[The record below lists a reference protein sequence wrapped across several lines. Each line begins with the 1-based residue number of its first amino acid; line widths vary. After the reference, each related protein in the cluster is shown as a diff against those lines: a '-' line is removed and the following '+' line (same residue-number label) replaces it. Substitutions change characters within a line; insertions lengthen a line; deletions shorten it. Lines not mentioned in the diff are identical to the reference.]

1 MAYISLLL
9 PAFHLSTTDINEIS
23 KQCSLQ
29 FNLSQDKFE
38 LLKIKNNST
47 QINYGIKF
55 NESYLSLSSIED
67 LIYQKNCMQ
76 SLSEKVFESLYSM
89 NQKLNEVINSFK
101 KDIVNDNNKLKELI
115 SKQIDYSDNFRLNT
129 EKTLN
134 KIKDEFKNI
143 VQELETLKNK
153 SNSKDDFN
161 NNLNFKDI
169 ENSLDIIN
177 NTNININ
184 ENGDLNKEK
193 NNLYNS
199 LNGNMIK

>member
-1 MAYISLLL
+1 MSYISLLL
-9 PAFHLSTTDINEIS
+9 PAFHLCTTDINEIS

-29 FNLSQDKFE
+29 FNLPQDKFE
-38 LLKIKNNST
+38 LLEIKNNTS

-76 SLSEKVFESLYSM
+76 SLSEKVFESLHSM

-101 KDIVNDNNKLKELI
+101 NDIVNDNQKLKELL

-177 NTNININ
+177 KTNITDNGGV
-184 ENGDLNKEK
+184 ENDKKNLN
-193 NNLYNS
+193 NS
-199 LNGNMIK
+199 LNDSIIK

>member
-1 MAYISLLL
+1 MSYISLLL
-9 PAFHLSTTDINEIS
+9 PAFHLCTTDINEIS

-29 FNLSQDKFE
+29 FNLPQDKFE
-38 LLKIKNNST
+38 LLEIKNNTS

-76 SLSEKVFESLYSM
+76 SLSEKVFESLHSM

-101 KDIVNDNNKLKELI
+101 NDIVNDNQKLKEFL

-177 NTNININ
+177 KTNITDNDVV
-184 ENGDLNKEK
+184 ENDKKNLN
-193 NNLYNS
+193 NS
-199 LNGNMIK
+199 LNDNIIK

>member
-9 PAFHLSTTDINEIS
+9 PAFHLGTTDINEIS

-38 LLKIKNNST
+38 LLEIKNNST

-55 NESYLSLSSIED
+55 NESYLSLSAIED

-89 NQKLNEVINSFK
+89 NQKLNEVINTFK
-101 KDIVNDNNKLKELI
+101 KNIVNDNNKLKELL

-161 NNLNFKDI
+161 NNLNFRGV

-177 NTNININ
+177 NTKIN
-184 ENGDLNKEK
+184 ENSCLNKEK
-193 NNLYNS
+193 NNLNHS

>member
-38 LLKIKNNST
+38 LLEIKNNST

-101 KDIVNDNNKLKELI
+101 QDIVNDNNKLKELL

>member
-38 LLKIKNNST
+38 LLEIKNNST

-153 SNSKDDFN
+153 SNSKN
-161 NNLNFKDI
+161 IK
-169 ENSLDIIN
+169 IN
-177 NTNININ
+177 YPKI
-184 ENGDLNKEK
+184 
-193 NNLYNS
+193 
-199 LNGNMIK
+199 

>member
-1 MAYISLLL
+1 MSYISLLL
-9 PAFHLSTTDINEIS
+9 PAFHLCTTDINEIS

-29 FNLSQDKFE
+29 FNLPQDKFE
-38 LLKIKNNST
+38 LLEIKSNTS

-76 SLSEKVFESLYSM
+76 SLSEKVFESLHSM

-101 KDIVNDNNKLKELI
+101 NDIVNDNQKLKELL

-177 NTNININ
+177 KTNITDNGVV
-184 ENGDLNKEK
+184 ENDKKNLN
-193 NNLYNS
+193 NS
-199 LNGNMIK
+199 LNDNIIK

>member
-1 MAYISLLL
+1 MSYISLLL
-9 PAFHLSTTDINEIS
+9 PAFHLCTTDINEIS

-29 FNLSQDKFE
+29 FNLPQDKFE
-38 LLKIKNNST
+38 LLEIKNNTS

-76 SLSEKVFESLYSM
+76 SLSEKVFESLHSM

-101 KDIVNDNNKLKELI
+101 NDIVNDNQKLKEFL
-115 SKQIDYSDNFRLNT
+115 SKQIDYSDNFTLNT

-177 NTNININ
+177 KTNITDNGVV
-184 ENGDLNKEK
+184 ENDKKNLN
-193 NNLYNS
+193 NS
-199 LNGNMIK
+199 LNDNIIK

>member
-1 MAYISLLL
+1 MSYISLLL
-9 PAFHLSTTDINEIS
+9 PAFHLCTTDINEII

-29 FNLSQDKFE
+29 FNLTQDKFE
-38 LLKIKNNST
+38 LLEIKNNST

-89 NQKLNEVINSFK
+89 NQKLNEAINSFK
-101 KDIVNDNNKLKELI
+101 KDIINDNNKLKELL

-143 VQELETLKNK
+143 VQELESLKNK

-161 NNLNFKDI
+161 NNLKFKNI

-177 NTNININ
+177 NTNIP
-184 ENGDLNKEK
+184 ENYTLNKET
-193 NNLYNS
+193 NNLNNS

>member
-38 LLKIKNNST
+38 LLEIKNNST

-101 KDIVNDNNKLKELI
+101 KDIANDNNKLKELL

>member
-1 MAYISLLL
+1 MSYISLLL
-9 PAFHLSTTDINEIS
+9 PAFHLCTTDINEIS

-29 FNLSQDKFE
+29 FNLPQDKFE
-38 LLKIKNNST
+38 LLEIKNNTSL
-47 QINYGIKF
+47 INYGIKF

-76 SLSEKVFESLYSM
+76 SLSEKVFESLHSM

-101 KDIVNDNNKLKELI
+101 NDIVNDNQKLKELL

-177 NTNININ
+177 KTNITDNGVV
-184 ENGDLNKEK
+184 ENDKKNLN
-193 NNLYNS
+193 NS
-199 LNGNMIK
+199 LNDNIIK

>member
-1 MAYISLLL
+1 MSYISLLL
-9 PAFHLSTTDINEIS
+9 PAFHLCTTDINEIS

-29 FNLSQDKFE
+29 FNLPQDKFE
-38 LLKIKNNST
+38 LLEIKNNTS

-101 KDIVNDNNKLKELI
+101 NDIVNDNQKLKEFL

-177 NTNININ
+177 KTNITDNGVV
-184 ENGDLNKEK
+184 ENDKKNLN
-193 NNLYNS
+193 NS
-199 LNGNMIK
+199 LNDNIIK

>member
-1 MAYISLLL
+1 MSYISLLL
-9 PAFHLSTTDINEIS
+9 PAFHLCTTDINEIM

-38 LLKIKNNST
+38 LLEIKNNSA

-55 NESYLSLSSIED
+55 NESYLSLSSIEE

-89 NQKLNEVINSFK
+89 NQKLNEAINSFK
-101 KDIVNDNNKLKELI
+101 KDIINDNNKLKELL

-143 VQELETLKNK
+143 VQELESLKNK

-161 NNLNFKDI
+161 NNLKFKNI

-177 NTNININ
+177 NTNIP
-184 ENGDLNKEK
+184 ENCTLNKEK
-193 NNLYNS
+193 SNLNNS

>member
-1 MAYISLLL
+1 MSYISLLL
-9 PAFHLSTTDINEIS
+9 PAFHLCTTDINEIS

-29 FNLSQDKFE
+29 FNLPQDKFE
-38 LLKIKNNST
+38 LLEIKNNTS

-76 SLSEKVFESLYSM
+76 SLSEKVFESLHSM

-101 KDIVNDNNKLKELI
+101 NDIVNDNQKLKELL
-115 SKQIDYSDNFRLNT
+115 SKQIDYSDNIRLNT

-177 NTNININ
+177 KTNITYNGGV
-184 ENGDLNKEK
+184 ENDKKNLN
-193 NNLYNS
+193 NS
-199 LNGNMIK
+199 LNDNIIK

>member
-1 MAYISLLL
+1 MSYISLLL
-9 PAFHLSTTDINEIS
+9 PAFHLCTTDINEIS

-29 FNLSQDKFE
+29 FNLPQDKFE
-38 LLKIKNNST
+38 LLEIKNNTS

-76 SLSEKVFESLYSM
+76 SLSEKVFESLHSM

-101 KDIVNDNNKLKELI
+101 NDIVNDNQKLKELL

-177 NTNININ
+177 KTNITDNDVV
-184 ENGDLNKEK
+184 ENDKKNLN
-193 NNLYNS
+193 NS
-199 LNGNMIK
+199 LNDNIIK

>member
-1 MAYISLLL
+1 MSYISLLL
-9 PAFHLSTTDINEIS
+9 PAFHLCTTDINEIS

-29 FNLSQDKFE
+29 FNLPQDKFE
-38 LLKIKNNST
+38 LLEIKNNTS

-76 SLSEKVFESLYSM
+76 SLSEKVFESLHSM

-101 KDIVNDNNKLKELI
+101 NDIVNDNQKLKELL

-177 NTNININ
+177 NTNIPGNCT
-184 ENGDLNKEK
+184 LNKEK
-193 NNLYNS
+193 SNLNNS

>member
-38 LLKIKNNST
+38 LLEIKNNST

-101 KDIVNDNNKLKELI
+101 KDIANDNNKLKELL

-184 ENGDLNKEK
+184 ENGDLNKET
-193 NNLYNS
+193 
-199 LNGNMIK
+199 

>member
-1 MAYISLLL
+1 MSYISLLL
-9 PAFHLSTTDINEIS
+9 PAFHLCTTDINEIS

-29 FNLSQDKFE
+29 FNLPQDKFE
-38 LLKIKNNST
+38 LLEIKNNTS

-76 SLSEKVFESLYSM
+76 SLSEKVFESLHSM

-101 KDIVNDNNKLKELI
+101 NDIVNDNQKLKELL

-177 NTNININ
+177 KTNITDNGVV
-184 ENGDLNKEK
+184 ENDKKNLN
-193 NNLYNS
+193 NS
-199 LNGNMIK
+199 LNDNIIK

>member
-1 MAYISLLL
+1 MSYISLLL
-9 PAFHLSTTDINEIS
+9 PAFHLCTTDINEIS

-29 FNLSQDKFE
+29 FNLPQDKFE
-38 LLKIKNNST
+38 LLEIKSNTS

-76 SLSEKVFESLYSM
+76 SLSEKVFESLHSM

-101 KDIVNDNNKLKELI
+101 NDIVNDNQKLKEFL

-177 NTNININ
+177 KTNITDNGVV
-184 ENGDLNKEK
+184 ENDKKNLN
-193 NNLYNS
+193 NS
-199 LNGNMIK
+199 LNDNIIK

>member
-1 MAYISLLL
+1 MSYICLLL
-9 PAFHLSTTDINEIS
+9 PAFHLCTTDINEIS

-29 FNLSQDKFE
+29 FNLPQDKFE
-38 LLKIKNNST
+38 LLEIKNNTS

-76 SLSEKVFESLYSM
+76 SLSEKVFESLHSM

-101 KDIVNDNNKLKELI
+101 NDIVNDNQKLKEFL

-177 NTNININ
+177 KTNITDNGVV
-184 ENGDLNKEK
+184 ENDKKNLN
-193 NNLYNS
+193 NS
-199 LNGNMIK
+199 LNDNIIK

>member
-1 MAYISLLL
+1 MSYISLLL
-9 PAFHLSTTDINEIS
+9 PAFHLCTTDINEIS

-29 FNLSQDKFE
+29 FNLPQDKFE
-38 LLKIKNNST
+38 LLEIKNNTS

-55 NESYLSLSSIED
+55 NESYFSLSSIED

-76 SLSEKVFESLYSM
+76 SLSEKVFESLHSM

-101 KDIVNDNNKLKELI
+101 NDIVNDNQKLKELL

-177 NTNININ
+177 KTNITDNGGV
-184 ENGDLNKEK
+184 ENDKKNLN
-193 NNLYNS
+193 NS
-199 LNGNMIK
+199 LNDNIIK

>member
-29 FNLSQDKFE
+29 FNLPQDKFE
-38 LLKIKNNST
+38 LLEIKNNTS

-101 KDIVNDNNKLKELI
+101 KDIANDNNKLKELL
-115 SKQIDYSDNFRLNT
+115 SKQIDYSDNFRLYT

-177 NTNININ
+177 NTKIN
-184 ENGDLNKEK
+184 ENGCLNKEK
-193 NNLYNS
+193 NNLNHS

>member
-38 LLKIKNNST
+38 LLEIKNNST

-101 KDIVNDNNKLKELI
+101 KDIVNDNNKLKELL

>member
-1 MAYISLLL
+1 MSYISLLL
-9 PAFHLSTTDINEIS
+9 PAFHLCTTDINEIT

-38 LLKIKNNST
+38 LLEIKNNST

-55 NESYLSLSSIED
+55 NESYLSLSAIED

-89 NQKLNEVINSFK
+89 NQKLNEVINTFK
-101 KDIVNDNNKLKELI
+101 KNIVNDNNKLKELL

-177 NTNININ
+177 NTKIN
-184 ENGDLNKEK
+184 ENGCLNKEK
-193 NNLYNS
+193 NNLNHS

>member
-29 FNLSQDKFE
+29 FNLPRDKFE
-38 LLKIKNNST
+38 LLEIKNNTS

-76 SLSEKVFESLYSM
+76 SLSEKVFESLHSM

-101 KDIVNDNNKLKELI
+101 NDIVNDNQKLKEFL

-177 NTNININ
+177 KTNITDNGGV
-184 ENGDLNKEK
+184 ENDKKNLN
-193 NNLYNS
+193 NS
-199 LNGNMIK
+199 LNDNIIK

>member
-9 PAFHLSTTDINEIS
+9 PAFHLGTTDINEIS

-38 LLKIKNNST
+38 LLEIKNNST

-55 NESYLSLSSIED
+55 NESYLSLSAIED

-89 NQKLNEVINSFK
+89 NQKLNEVINTFK
-101 KDIVNDNNKLKELI
+101 KNIVNDNNKLKELL

-184 ENGDLNKEK
+184 ENSNLNKEK

>member
-1 MAYISLLL
+1 MSYISLLL
-9 PAFHLSTTDINEIS
+9 PAFHLCTTDINEIS

-29 FNLSQDKFE
+29 FNLPQDKFE
-38 LLKIKNNST
+38 LLEIKSNTS

-76 SLSEKVFESLYSM
+76 SLSEKVFESLHSM

-101 KDIVNDNNKLKELI
+101 NDIVNDNQKLKEFL

-177 NTNININ
+177 KTNITDNGGV
-184 ENGDLNKEK
+184 ENDKKNLN
-193 NNLYNS
+193 NS
-199 LNGNMIK
+199 LNDNIIK

>member
-1 MAYISLLL
+1 MSYISLLL
-9 PAFHLSTTDINEIS
+9 PAFHLCTTDINEII

-29 FNLSQDKFE
+29 FNLTQDKFE
-38 LLKIKNNST
+38 LLEIKNNSA

-55 NESYLSLSSIED
+55 NESYLSLSSIEE

-89 NQKLNEVINSFK
+89 NQKLNEAINSFK
-101 KDIVNDNNKLKELI
+101 KDIINDNNKLKELL

-143 VQELETLKNK
+143 VQELESLKNI

-161 NNLNFKDI
+161 NNLKFKNI

-177 NTNININ
+177 NTNIP
-184 ENGDLNKEK
+184 ENCTLNKEK
-193 NNLYNS
+193 NNLNNS

>member
-1 MAYISLLL
+1 MSYISLLL
-9 PAFHLSTTDINEIS
+9 PAFHLCTTDINEIS

-29 FNLSQDKFE
+29 FNLPQDKFE
-38 LLKIKNNST
+38 LLEIKNNTS

-55 NESYLSLSSIED
+55 NESYFSLSSIED

-76 SLSEKVFESLYSM
+76 SLSEKVFESLHSM

-101 KDIVNDNNKLKELI
+101 NDIVNDNQKLKEFL

-177 NTNININ
+177 KTNITDNGGV
-184 ENGDLNKEK
+184 ENDKKNLN
-193 NNLYNS
+193 NS
-199 LNGNMIK
+199 LNDNIIK

>member
-9 PAFHLSTTDINEIS
+9 PAFHLGTTDINEIS

-38 LLKIKNNST
+38 LLEIKNNST

-55 NESYLSLSSIED
+55 NESYLSLSAIED

-89 NQKLNEVINSFK
+89 NQKLNEVINTFK
-101 KDIVNDNNKLKELI
+101 KNIVNDNNKLKELL

-177 NTNININ
+177 NTKIN
-184 ENGDLNKEK
+184 ENGCLNKEK
-193 NNLYNS
+193 NNLNHS

>member
-1 MAYISLLL
+1 MSYISLLL
-9 PAFHLSTTDINEIS
+9 PAFHLCTTDINEIS

-29 FNLSQDKFE
+29 FNLPQDKFE
-38 LLKIKNNST
+38 LLEIKNNTS

-76 SLSEKVFESLYSM
+76 SLSEKVFESLHSM

-101 KDIVNDNNKLKELI
+101 NDIVNDNQKLKELL

-177 NTNININ
+177 KTNITDNGGV
-184 ENGDLNKEK
+184 ENDKKNLN
-193 NNLYNS
+193 NS
-199 LNGNMIK
+199 LNDNIIK

>member
-1 MAYISLLL
+1 MSYISLLL
-9 PAFHLSTTDINEIS
+9 PAFHLCTTDINEIS

-29 FNLSQDKFE
+29 FNLPQDKFE
-38 LLKIKNNST
+38 LLEIKNNTS

-76 SLSEKVFESLYSM
+76 SLSEKVFESLHSM

-101 KDIVNDNNKLKELI
+101 NDIVNDNQKLKEFL

-177 NTNININ
+177 KTNITDNGVV
-184 ENGDLNKEK
+184 ENNKKNLN
-193 NNLYNS
+193 NS
-199 LNGNMIK
+199 LNDNIIK

>member
-1 MAYISLLL
+1 MSYISLLL
-9 PAFHLSTTDINEIS
+9 PAFHLCTTDINEIS

-29 FNLSQDKFE
+29 FNLPQDKFE
-38 LLKIKNNST
+38 LLEIKNNTS

-76 SLSEKVFESLYSM
+76 SLSEKVFESLHSM

-101 KDIVNDNNKLKELI
+101 NDIVNDNQKLKEFL

-177 NTNININ
+177 KTNITDNGCV
-184 ENGDLNKEK
+184 ENDKKNLN
-193 NNLYNS
+193 NS
-199 LNGNMIK
+199 LNDNIIK

>member
-177 NTNININ
+177 NTNIP
-184 ENGDLNKEK
+184 ENCTLNKK
-193 NNLYNS
+193 KSNLNNS

>member
-9 PAFHLSTTDINEIS
+9 PAFHLCTTDINEIS

-38 LLKIKNNST
+38 LLEIKNNST

-177 NTNININ
+177 NTKIN
-184 ENGDLNKEK
+184 ENGCLNKEK

>member
-1 MAYISLLL
+1 MAYLSLLL
-9 PAFHLSTTDINEIS
+9 PAFHLGTTDINEIS

-38 LLKIKNNST
+38 LLEIKNNSK

-55 NESYLSLSSIED
+55 NESYLSLSAIED

-89 NQKLNEVINSFK
+89 NQKLNEVINTFK
-101 KDIVNDNNKLKELI
+101 KNIVNDNNKLKELL

-177 NTNININ
+177 NTKIN
-184 ENGDLNKEK
+184 ENGCLNKEK
-193 NNLYNS
+193 NNLNHS

>member
-38 LLKIKNNST
+38 LLEIKNNSK

-101 KDIVNDNNKLKELI
+101 KDIVNDNNKLKELL

-177 NTNININ
+177 NTKIN
-184 ENGDLNKEK
+184 ENGNLNKEK

>member
-29 FNLSQDKFE
+29 FNLPQDKFE
-38 LLKIKNNST
+38 LLEIKNNTS

-76 SLSEKVFESLYSM
+76 SLSEKVFESLHSM

-101 KDIVNDNNKLKELI
+101 NDIINDNQKLKELL
-115 SKQIDYSDNFRLNT
+115 SKQIDYSDNLRLNT

-177 NTNININ
+177 KTNITDNGVV
-184 ENGDLNKEK
+184 ENDKKNLN
-193 NNLYNS
+193 NS
-199 LNGNMIK
+199 LNDNIIK